1 MPLLTQAQQRRLR
14 TSQRGSVTAEFAVGL
29 PAVVAVL
36 AVALSAVAGA
46 TAQLRC
52 VDAAR
57 AGARAAARG
66 ESAAATVAAAKDAG
80 PAGATVMVSRVG
92 TKVRVQ
98 VRSRVPLLGP
108 IGRGHLSLDVG
119 ATEVAPFEDVAQAGP
134 Q

>member
-1 MPLLTQAQQRRLR
+1 
-14 TSQRGSVTAEFAVGL
+14 
-29 PAVVAVL
+29 VL

-66 ESAAATVAAAKDAG
+66 ESPTATVAAAKDTA
-80 PAGATVMVSRVG
+80 PTGATIEVSREG

-108 IGRGHLSLDVG
+108 IGGGHLSLGVG
-119 ATEVAPFEDVAQAGP
+119 ATEVAPIEDLRLAAP